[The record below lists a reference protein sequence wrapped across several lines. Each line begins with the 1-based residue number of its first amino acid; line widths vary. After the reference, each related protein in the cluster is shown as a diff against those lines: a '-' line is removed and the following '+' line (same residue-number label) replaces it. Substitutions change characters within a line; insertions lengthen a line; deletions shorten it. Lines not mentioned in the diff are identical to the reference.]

1 MGIPRNLAIIVLI
14 MLVVG
19 ASAIQI
25 VGTFTG
31 LVSAQ
36 ANTPQLS
43 ITLTTAQPQYQPNS
57 MVEVQGQVTDATGD
71 AVASASVAL
80 QVDSPT
86 GNEIFYSSS
95 IVTNTAGTFQTQVPL
110 GSSSPPGTY
119 TVFASASKL
128 GYSNITT
135 STAFV
140 VGTSTT
146 PSVIIQAVYAG
157 DSAGNPVSSFKS
169 GQEVWVW
176 VVVQNIGAAFQ
187 GIVWVEVQDPNG
199 VSVQV
204 QMNPVQF
211 QAGQTAKSS
220 ISFGLPGNAPTGV
233 YTIKALVSDKLI
245 SEGGTFLAS
254 TETQFDLTG

>member
-1 MGIPRNLAIIVLI
+1 MRIPRNLGIIVLI
-14 MLVVG
+14 VLVVG

-25 VGTFTG
+25 MGTFTDP
-31 LVSAQ
+31 VFAQ

-43 ITLTTAQPQYQPNS
+43 ITLTTAQSQYQPNS

-86 GNEIFYSSS
+86 GNEVFYSSS
-95 IVTNTAGTFQTQVPL
+95 IVTDTAGTFQTQVTL
-110 GSSSPPGTY
+110 GPSSPPGTY

-128 GYSNITT
+128 GYSGITT

-146 PSVIIQAVYAG
+146 PSVIIQTVYAG

-169 GQEVWVW
+169 GQEIWVW
-176 VVVQNIGAAFQ
+176 VVVQNIGSAFQ

-199 VSVQV
+199 VSVQI
-204 QMNPVQF
+204 QMQPVQL
-211 QAGQTAKSS
+211 QAGQTVKDSV
-220 ISFGLPGNAPTGV
+220 SFGLPGNAPIGV
-233 YTIKALVSDKLI
+233 YTVNALVSDKLI